1 MAATYLHD
9 QEGKMK
15 RSLEWKRV
23 LIGCLLLAL
32 LTGCST
38 GAAETPA
45 PEPAVTPTS
54 KYAVAVAVVPTAT
67 PLPFVEGTEFPTGR
81 FIDEHGNRAFEFDE
95 GGNWHYFEGNMEV
108 PDVSGKYATNGNL
121 YTEMTHDYP
130 ERSIPVTYYWAYDGK
145 RLTFQLHGEDL
156 IAHRRTCYNGQ
167 TYFKTE

>member
-1 MAATYLHD
+1 MMT
-9 QEGKMK
+9 
-15 RSLEWKRV
+15 SLLWTRF
-23 LIGCLLLAL
+23 LIVCLLLAP
-32 LTGCST
+32 LTGCAIT
-38 GAAETPA
+38 AAEAPTPGPTA
-45 PEPAVTPTS
+45 IATSRYAVVAYPEPTV
-54 KYAVAVAVVPTAT
+54 T